1 MDDSPIDLEKYMQEN
16 KDTITELIGEEKYK
30 EEMEVMKKLVE
41 QEHKKGIFEAIDGN
55 VDTRE

>member
-1 MDDSPIDLEKYMQEN
+1 MEEN
-16 KDTITELIGEEKYK
+16 KDAITELIGEEKYK

-41 QEHKKGIFEAIDGN
+41 QEHKKGIFESIDGN